1 MEVELYNS
9 MICRLC
15 AAENSNATLLYS
27 PDDSGECLS
36 SLVNKYLPL
45 QICDDGKLPRTIC
58 PPCNLQLHSTR
69 AFLDHVVLGQQKIRD
84 LWKQQVE
91 HQKRLEK
98 ERLRITQGQEIIIPE
113 TITTDDGTEAQI
125 LIHYGTLFT
134 AEHSLSLKMEGL
146 EKPKRK
152 RGRPPKLRPDPEQTV
167 SPTEATTSTDKE
179 TEQTLNESMEQDDGE
194 EDGEDEGEGRRRR
207 RKKIPRR
214 FMEAVQ
220 GKELER
226 MFREEGVIDEDD
238 DDAGK
243 HNNDISIPTP
253 SSKDEVIGHLE
264 TPDGENL
271 GELVIVNRGRGR
283 GRPRNSKKRKI
294 NFECEICGRGFQHRS
309 RYLLHKNFHKTMKYE
324 CATCQKQFNSKENLE
339 LHHKALEHAG
349 EVIIEV
355 PSEETKVDEGPNE
368 NKLVCEKCDKE
379 FSTKDDYELHLQ
391 SVHGGEKP
399 FKCHVCPM
407 TFPYQSSLR
416 YHITSQHDGNSEQ
429 ASTTSTNDAKPD
441 GKGGYECDICGKVLN
456 HPSSVLYHKEAEHN
470 DGRRFVCSKCGKGF
484 KHKQLLQRHQLVH
497 SDDRPYVCNDC
508 GSSFKTKA
516 NWLNHQST
524 HTGEKKFFCDLCGHQ
539 FAHKTSLTLHY
550 RWHAGHKPYECH
562 VCHKKFS
569 QNGNLQEHLRIH
581 SGEKPFC
588 CDYCGRKFT
597 TSSQFKLHVKR
608 HTGERPWKCEFCGKS
623 FLHKDTWKC
632 HTRRHKGEKP
642 FRCNFCARGFTEQ
655 WALKKHMRLH
665 TGEKPYSC
673 NVCGKAFADCSNL
686 TKHKKVHRENKV
698 PLGNNV
704 PMDRAV
710 WNIIRTQMTDDLSG
724 TAPGDDMVGVGIVP
738 TAPGALTTVNEDGE
752 AVQQII
758 YVSYQDPNDPT
769 ESHTLHIVDDVAAG
783 ASDDLKLLST
793 GDDTTHL
800 GGDPLVGDAAS
811 TLDLGQLIAPQGL
824 PVTDEEG
831 NPIHFTMQDGSQLQI
846 TTPDGQSLMVTTEDG
861 RAIPV
866 QLTTPDGHPIS
877 TGFSTADVSSHSQL
891 QVTSD
896 LSGKALACV
905 GDGLIVEHGG
915 VGGVDTDTD
924 VEQHIEFTTE
934 DGRKLRFVAS
944 SDVNQLQLVDLM
956 SAHMSQV
963 Q

>member
-1 MEVELYNS
+1 MELELYNS

-15 AAENSNATLLYS
+15 AVENSSATLLYS
-27 PDDSGECLS
+27 QDENGDSLS
-36 SLVNKYLPL
+36 SVVNQYLPL
-45 QICDDGKLPRTIC
+45 KISDDGKLPRTIC
-58 PPCNLQLHSTR
+58 PPCNLQLHSTKE
-69 AFLDHVVLGQQKIRD
+69 FLDLVVGGQQKLRE

-91 HQKRLEK
+91 HQKISE
-98 ERLRITQGQEIIIPE
+98 G
-113 TITTDDGTEAQI
+113 QI
-125 LIHYGTLFT
+125 LIHLPDGTLFP
-134 AEHSLSLKMEGL
+134 AEHSLSLRMEGL

-152 RGRPPKLRPDPEQTV
+152 RGRPPKPRPDPDQV
-167 SPTEATTSTDKE
+167 MTEAAATPE
-179 TEQTLNESMEQDDGE
+179 NESDQVTSDPVKQDDI
-194 EDGEDEGEGRRRR
+194 EDDDDDGDGRKRR

-226 MFREEGVIDEDD
+226 IFREEGVIDEDD
-238 DDAGK
+238 DDSGK
-243 HNNDISIPTP
+243 LNIEASLSGPAQ

-271 GELVIVNRGRGR
+271 GQLVMVNRGRGR
-283 GRPRNSKKRKI
+283 GRPRNSKRQKI
-294 NFECEICGRGFQHRS
+294 NFECEVCGRGFQYRS
-309 RYLLHKNFHKTMKYE
+309 RYFQHKNYHKGLKYE
-324 CATCQKQFNSKENLE
+324 CGTCQKQFNSKDNLE
-339 LHHKALEHAG
+339 LHHKTLEHTG
-349 EVIIEV
+349 EVLIEM
-355 PSEETKVDEGPNE
+355 SGEDKKDEDLETDSNLHCDK
-368 NKLVCEKCDKE
+368 CEKEFTSKE
-379 FSTKDDYELHLQ
+379 NYEIHLQ
-391 SVHGGEKP
+391 SAHEGEKP
-399 FKCHVCPM
+399 FKCQLCPM

-416 YHITSQHDGNSEQ
+416 YHITSQHNGGNSEQ
-429 ASTTSTNDAKPD
+429 TSNANTTESKPD

-524 HTGEKKFFCDLCGHQ
+524 HTGEKKFFCDICGHQ

-642 FRCNFCARGFTEQ
+642 FRCNYCARGFTEQ

-673 NVCGKAFADCSNL
+673 NVCGKSFADCSNL
-686 TKHKKVHRENKV
+686 TKHKKVHRDNKT
-698 PLGNNV
+698 LGTAV
-704 PMDRAV
+704 PMDRTV
-710 WNIIRTQMTDDLSG
+710 WNIIRTQMTDDLEG
-724 TAPGDDMVGVGIVP
+724 TTVADDMLGVGIVP
-738 TAPGALTTVNEDGE
+738 DTSDGVVNVNEDGE

-758 YVSYQDPNDPT
+758 YVSYQDPDDLS
-769 ESHTLHIVDDVAAG
+769 ESHHTLHIVGDGAAG
-783 ASDDLKLLST
+783 APDDLKLLST
-793 GDDTTHL
+793 ETNHTSHFE
-800 GGDPLVGDAAS
+800 DPDPTGSDA
-811 TLDLGQLIAPQGL
+811 TLDLSQLIAPQGL

-846 TTPDGQSLMVTTEDG
+846 TSPDGQSLMVTTNDG
-861 RAIPV
+861 RTIPV
-866 QLTTPDGHPIS
+866 QLTAPEGHTIS
-877 TGFSTADVSSHSQL
+877 GFSAAEVPTPTEDPL
-891 QVTSD
+891 QVSQH
-896 LSGKALACV
+896 LGGKSLTCV
-905 GDGLIVEHGG
+905 GDNLVVEHPG
-915 VGGVDTDTD
+915 VSAADAENDT
-924 VEQHIEFTTE
+924 EQHIEFTTQ
-934 DGRKLRFVAS
+934 DGQKVRLITS
-944 SDVNQLQLVDLM
+944 SDVNQLQLVADFM
-956 SAHMSQV
+956 AAHMPQV

>member
-15 AAENSNATLLYS
+15 AVENSSATLLYS
-27 PDDSGECLS
+27 PDENGETLS
-36 SLVNKYLPL
+36 SVVNNYLPL
-45 QICDDGKLPRTIC
+45 QIADDGKLPRTIC
-58 PPCNLQLHSTR
+58 PPCNLQLHSTK
-69 AFLDHVVLGQQKIRD
+69 AFLDHVVDGQQKLRE

-91 HQKRLEK
+91 LQKKLDK
-98 ERLRITQGQEIIIPE
+98 ERLRIAQGQDIIIPE
-113 TITTDDGTEAQI
+113 TITAEDGTEAQI
-125 LIHYGTLFT
+125 LIHLPGGTIFT
-134 AEHSLSLKMEGL
+134 AGHSLSLKMEGL

-152 RGRPPKLRPDPEQTV
+152 RGRPPKQRPDPEQMPAV
-167 SPTEATTSTDKE
+167 EASSIAEKDN
-179 TEQTLNESMEQDDGE
+179 EQMLNESMEQDDMDDDGE
-194 EDGEDEGEGRRRR
+194 EEGEGRRRR
-207 RKKIPRR
+207 KKKIPRR

-226 MFREEGVIDEDD
+226 IFREEGVIDEDD
-238 DDAGK
+238 DEGGK
-243 HNNDISIPTP
+243 ANMD
-253 SSKDEVIGHLE
+253 SSRPAQSTKDEVIGHLE
-264 TPDGENL
+264 TPDGGL

-294 NFECEICGRGFQHRS
+294 NYECEVCGRGFQHRS
-309 RYLLHKNFHKTMKYE
+309 RYTHHKNYHKGVKYE
-324 CATCQKQFNSKENLE
+324 CGTCQKQFNSKDNLD
-339 LHHKALEHAG
+339 LHHKTLEHSG
-349 EVIIEV
+349 EVVIEAPMEV
-355 PSEETKVDEGPNE
+355 KKDDGSGE
-368 NKLVCEKCDKE
+368 NSLHCDKCNKE
-379 FSTKDDYELHLQ
+379 FLTKEDFEVHLQ
-391 SVHGGEKP
+391 TVHENDKP
-399 FKCHVCPM
+399 YKCQLCPM
-407 TFPYQSSLR
+407 TFPYQSSLK
-416 YHITSQHDGNSEQ
+416 YHIKSQHDTGNSEQ
-429 ASTTSTNDAKPD
+429 PSSSGTTEAKSD

-497 SDDRPYVCNDC
+497 SEDRPYVCGDC

-562 VCHKKFS
+562 VCQKKFS

-608 HTGERPWKCEFCGKS
+608 HTGERPWKCEYCGKS

-642 FRCNFCARGFTEQ
+642 FRCNFCTRGFTEQ

-673 NVCGKAFADCSNL
+673 NVCGKSFADCSNL
-686 TKHKKVHRENKV
+686 TKHKKVHRENNKV
-698 PLGNNV
+698 PLGNTL

-710 WNIIRTQMTDDLSG
+710 WNIIRQQMPEELGG
-724 TAPGDDMVGVGIVP
+724 TAGSDEMVGLVP
-738 TAPGALTTVNEDGE
+738 GPSGVTSVNEDGE

-758 YVSYQDPNDPT
+758 YVSYQDPDDPS
-769 ESHTLHIVDDVAAG
+769 ESHTLHIVDDVAG
-783 ASDDLKLLST
+783 SASDDLKLLSA
-793 GDDTTHL
+793 GDDTTQF
-800 GGDPLVGDAAS
+800 GDAVVGDT
-811 TLDLGQLIAPQGL
+811 TLDLGHLIAPQGV

-866 QLTTPDGHPIS
+866 QLTTAEGHPIS
-877 TGFSTADVSSHSQL
+877 TGFPGADVSVPTSHL
-891 QVTSD
+891 HIGND
-896 LSGKALACV
+896 LGGKSLACV
-905 GDGLIVEHGG
+905 GDGLIVEHSG
-915 VGGVDTDTD
+915 VGVVDSDGD
-924 VEQHIEFTTE
+924 VGQHIEFTTE
-934 DGRKLRFVAS
+934 DGQKLRFVAS
-944 SDVNQLQLVDLM
+944 SDVNQLQLVADLM
-956 SAHMSQV
+956 SSHMSQV
-963 Q
+963 P

>member
-15 AAENSNATLLYS
+15 ASENSNATLLYS
-27 PDDSGECLS
+27 LDETGESISCV
-36 SLVNKYLPL
+36 VNKYLPL
-45 QICDDGKLPRTIC
+45 QIGDDGKLPRTIC
-58 PPCNLQLHSTR
+58 PPCNLQLHSTK
-69 AFLDHVVLGQQKIRD
+69 AFLDHVVAGQQKLRE
-84 LWKQQVE
+84 LWKLQE
-91 HQKRLEK
+91 ENRKKLEK
-98 ERLRITQGQEIIIPE
+98 ERLLITHGQEIIIPE
-113 TITTDDGTEAQI
+113 TITTEDGTEAQI
-125 LIHYGTLFT
+125 LIHLPDGTLFT

-152 RGRPPKLRPDPEQTV
+152 RGRPPKQRPDPLESTE
-167 SPTEATTSTDKE
+167 SPDKE
-179 TEQTLNESMEQDDGE
+179 IEQSLNESMEQEDVEDDM
-194 EDGEDEGEGRRRR
+194 DDEGEGRRRR

-226 MFREEGVIDEDD
+226 IFREEGVIDEDD
-238 DDAGK
+238 DDGGK
-243 HNNDISIPTP
+243 ANPDTALQAP
-253 SSKDEVIGHLE
+253 SAKDEVIGHLE

-294 NFECEICGRGFQHRS
+294 NFECEVCGKGFQHRS
-309 RYLLHKNFHKTMKYE
+309 RYILHKNLHKGMKYE
-324 CATCQKQFNSKENLE
+324 CGTCQKQFNSKENLE
-339 LHHKALEHAG
+339 LHHKTLEHTG
-349 EVIIEV
+349 EVVIEAPPEV
-355 PSEETKVDEGPNE
+355 KKEELSEINL
-368 NKLVCEKCDKE
+368 NCEKCDKE
-379 FSTKDDYELHLQ
+379 FSTKEEYELHLQ
-391 SVHGGEKP
+391 SVHEGEKP
-399 FKCHVCPM
+399 FKCHICPM

-416 YHITSQHDGNSEQ
+416 YHITSQHDSANAEQ
-429 ASTTSTNDAKPD
+429 ASGTATSEVKPD

-497 SDDRPYVCNDC
+497 SDDRPYVCNHC

-550 RWHAGHKPYECH
+550 RWHAGHKPYECN
-562 VCHKKFS
+562 VCKKRFS

-665 TGEKPYSC
+665 TGEKPYAC

-686 TKHKKVHRENKV
+686 TKHKKVHRDMPKV
-698 PLGNNV
+698 PLNTTL

-710 WNIIRTQMTDDLSG
+710 WNIIRTQMTDDLS
-724 TAPGDDMVGVGIVP
+724 TAPDGDDMVGVGIVP
-738 TAPGALTTVNEDGE
+738 TTPGGMTTVNEDGE

-758 YVSYQDPNDPT
+758 YVSYQDPDDPS
-769 ESHTLHIVDDVAAG
+769 ESHTLHIVDDVATS
-783 ASDDLKLLST
+783 ASDDLKLLAS
-793 GDDTTHL
+793 GDDSAQFV
-800 GGDPLVGDAAS
+800 DPVSGDA
-811 TLDLGQLIAPQGL
+811 TLDLGQLIPQGL
-824 PVTDEEG
+824 PVTDEDG

-866 QLTTPDGHPIS
+866 QLTTPEGHPIS
-877 TGFSTADVSSHSQL
+877 TGFPVSTGEVSASHNHL
-891 QVTSD
+891 QVTTD
-896 LSGKALACV
+896 LDGKALAL
-905 GDGLIVEHGG
+905 GDGLIVEHAG
-915 VGGVDTDTD
+915 VNSVDGEAD
-924 VEQHIEFTTE
+924 VGQHIEFTTE

-944 SDVNQLQLVDLM
+944 PDVNQLQFVTDLM
-956 SAHMSQV
+956 SAHMPQV